1 MTRFLLFTIYA
12 PITSWG
18 DISVGEVRGSW
29 DRPSRSAVLGLLAA
43 ALGLRRDEQVRHDA
57 LDRAIGCAIRL
68 DAAAVPMVDFHTAQS
83 VPDSDLRRA
92 LGRSRPATR
101 KAMLAVGELQTIV
114 SRRELL
120 QDALVT
126 VSLWNV
132 SDQSPWPLDEIM
144 RSLERPVFA
153 LYAGRKANVLGMPLA
168 PRLID
173 AQSLAHAFQQR
184 PPGIPCLNTGL
195 LQGHQLEWGR
205 EVAHDALPTGV
216 ESGLVEVRKY
226 VRRDTS
232 PHRERW
238 HFGERVVTVGLLPEQ
253 VLP

>member
-1 MTRFLLFTIYA
+1 MTQFLLFTIYA
-12 PITSWG
+12 PLTSWG

-29 DRPSRSAVLGLLAA
+29 DRPSRSAVLGLVAA
-43 ALGLRRDEQVRHDA
+43 ALGIRRDEQARHDA

-68 DAAAVPMVDFHTAQS
+68 DAAGVRSVDFHTAQS
-83 VPDSDLRRA
+83 VPDSDIRRA

-101 KAMLAVGELQTIV
+101 KSMLEVGELQTIV

-120 QDALVT
+120 QDALAT
-126 VSLWNV
+126 VALWNA
-132 SDQSPWPLDEIM
+132 SSESSWPLDEIK
-144 RSLERPVFA
+144 RALERPVFA
-153 LYAGRKANVLGMPLA
+153 LYAGRKANVLGLPLA
-168 PRLID
+168 ATLID
-173 AQSLAHAFQQR
+173 AKSLAHAFHQR
-184 PPGIPCLNTGL
+184 PPGMPCLDSGL
-195 LQGHQLEWGR
+195 VQGHRPEWGR
-205 EVAHDALPTGV
+205 EVAYDGLPAGV

-226 VRRDTS
+226 VRRDTH